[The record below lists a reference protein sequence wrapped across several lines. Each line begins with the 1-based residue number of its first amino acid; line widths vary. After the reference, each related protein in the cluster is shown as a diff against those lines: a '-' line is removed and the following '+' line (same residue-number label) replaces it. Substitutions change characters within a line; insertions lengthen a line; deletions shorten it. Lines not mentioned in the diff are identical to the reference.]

1 MVKLQLMGHKERA
14 HLFMDA
20 YLLINANILLFWTEF
35 KKVLE
40 WLCDCPVRSLPI
52 LPLVFTSGRAVR
64 HEEPL
69 KSSPVYVPPYVCVL
83 HHWWEKDIL
92 NTLHYHVLYVPWPDL
107 TKTHRG
113 LCCNDLSFAKRH
125 PGEHCLF
132 IMYTTLSGS
141 MISTIYIID
150 HPLVHRC
157 LKPALHISCWLLRFW
172 VSQVPVF
179 MMAIRLEERQKEHWT
194 IIIDCWCRLSS
205 RSQIFG
211 KPSSTLTLN

>member
-1 MVKLQLMGHKERA
+1 MIVWLPSEITSHPASGLHLRPRSAAWRA
-14 HLFMDA
+14 
-20 YLLINANILLFWTEF
+20 
-35 KKVLE
+35 LE
-40 WLCDCPVRSLPI
+40 VIACLCA
-52 LPLVFTSGRAVR
+52 AVC
-64 HEEPL
+64 
-69 KSSPVYVPPYVCVL
+69 VCVL

-92 NTLHYHVLYVPWPDL
+92 NTLYYHVLYVPWPDL

-150 HPLVHRC
+150 HPLVHWC

-179 MMAIRLEERQKEHWT
+179 TMAIRLERTQKEHWT
-194 IIIDCWCRLSS
+194 ILIDCWCFLSS